1 MTCLVFLV
9 LTHLPP
15 TVAIFITNGVFM
27 VQAVVNVKKVTK
39 VKKCIEMNW
48 STAAEAISQIVAFL
62 LLSGPILAAAIYIG
76 INNEETVVA
85 IALPLCLFAISSVW
99 STRYQHHVMVPK
111 YEQNPRGNIA
121 AQNQPC
127 ML

>member
-15 TVAIFITNGVFM
+15 TAAIFITNGVFV
-27 VQAVVNVKKVTK
+27 VQAVVNVTKLKV
-39 VKKCIEMNW
+39 NW
-48 STAAEAISQIVAFL
+48 STAAKTISQIFALL
-62 LLSGPILAAAIYIG
+62 LLSGPILAAALYMRVH
-76 INNEETVVA
+76 NEGTMVA
-85 IALPLCLFAISSVW
+85 ITLPLCLFAISSVW
-99 STRYQHHVMVPK
+99 STRYQHHVMVAK

-121 AQNQPC
+121 AQNQPR

>member
-15 TVAIFITNGVFM
+15 TAAIFITNGVFV
-27 VQAVVNVKKVTK
+27 VQAVVNVTKCCIKV
-39 VKKCIEMNW
+39 NW
-48 STAAEAISQIVAFL
+48 STAAKTISQIFALL
-62 LLSGPILAAAIYIG
+62 LLSGPILAAALYMRVH
-76 INNEETVVA
+76 NEGTMVA

-99 STRYQHHVMVPK
+99 STRYQHHVMVAK

-121 AQNQPC
+121 SQNQPC